1 MGSQDVKQSEKEDEE
16 KVEKEKKDELQTRKG
31 KLPGLFGEVTVFIFR
46 CSFRIKIEFQILK
59 INSLALYSTPLPL
72 LSIINHKRT
81 HGHFDQNQVRSLIVL
96 AVPLFLSSASWVR
109 SPLFGIL
116 TICVFSPTQPAELLV
131 RFPNPL
137 APASE
142 AGNLSSTMFEATTS
156 RNHGFDHSGGNEGDR
171 HSPPRPP
178 ARGGYHLP
186 QVDGCQ

>member
-81 HGHFDQNQVRSLIVL
+81 HGHFVQNQVRSLIVL
-96 AVPLFLSSASWVR
+96 AVPLFLSSASWV
-109 SPLFGIL
+109 
-116 TICVFSPTQPAELLV
+116 C
-131 RFPNPL
+131 
-137 APASE
+137 
-142 AGNLSSTMFEATTS
+142 
-156 RNHGFDHSGGNEGDR
+156 
-171 HSPPRPP
+171 
-178 ARGGYHLP
+178 
-186 QVDGCQ
+186 